1 MLILNLTKTAFGLV
15 NIFKRIKYAARLVH
29 TIMAVI
35 PIARCDAMAIKF
47 STRKTQDVKPNA
59 NENEINFPLRSFSI
73 WVRGRPS
80 VRVLGVGGRKRG
92 MERKSVGRLVGRS
105 DAKISSSSRI
115 TQVQWGCCAFLSFYF
130 SFFSWAAAVLLLP
143 NDICWRCEGRHA
155 IASSRQRVKLCTS
168 VTFLPLLQLLSFTW
182 HHFSQ
187 RSPTVAVSFSVY
199 RFYEKRPNEFF
210 SSNSVNVWILHRL
223 SAMNGETV
231 CFSGEKERTFCIEY
245 NTQRI
250 IFCIFG
256 CFRVWAEQRKMG
268 KFIHNIKRI
277 I

>member
-1 MLILNLTKTAFGLV
+1 MQKNLRNLLWLDANGWIFRVLGPVQSMNLLIMLILNLTKTAFGLV

-73 WVRGRPS
+73 RVRGRPS

-92 MERKSVGRLVGRS
+92 MEGKSVGRLVGRS

-210 SSNSVNVWILHRL
+210 FFKFSKCLDFASVECREWRDCVLFGWDETNIL
-223 SAMNGETV
+223 
-231 CFSGEKERTFCIEY
+231 Y
-245 NTQRI
+245 RI
-250 IFCIFG
+250 
-256 CFRVWAEQRKMG
+256 
-268 KFIHNIKRI
+268 
-277 I
+277 